1 MRDVVEIG
9 MGKIARRG
17 YHLDDLTLVP
27 SRRTR
32 GSADVS
38 IAWQLDAH
46 RLDLPLMVA
55 PSDAVVSP
63 TTATLVDKLGGL
75 AVLNGEGLWT
85 RYEEPEPVLARI
97 VEAAE
102 GDRLAAQR
110 VVRDAYA
117 APVRPELV
125 AARIEEIRGT
135 GARTAVRFSPQHTLV
150 FANTALD
157 AGVDVLVIQ
166 GTVISAEHVA
176 AGREPLNLKTFIAL
190 LDIPVVVGGCGDYQ
204 TALHLMRTGA
214 AGVIVGY
221 GAHPGST
228 THEVLGIEVPM
239 ATAIADAAAARR
251 DYLDE
256 TGGRY
261 VHLVAYGDVMTGGD
275 AAKAIAC
282 GADAVMLGEP
292 LAAAAEAP
300 GQGWY
305 WDPTVSHPKLPR
317 SWLHWSR
324 GPASTR
330 TADGDQPPRLSEV
343 LLGPTADASGARN
356 VFGALRRAMAKCG
369 YSSVKEFQKVE
380 LTVAG

>member
-1 MRDVVEIG
+1 LRDLVEIG
-9 MGKIARRG
+9 RGKVARRG
-17 YHLDDLTLVP
+17 YHLEDLTLVP

-46 RLDLPLMVA
+46 RMDLPLMVA

-63 TTATLVDKLGGL
+63 TTAAVVDKLGGL

-102 GDRLAAQR
+102 GDRLTAQR

-135 GARTAVRFSPQHTLV
+135 GARTAVRFSPQNTLV

-157 AGVDVLVIQ
+157 AGVDVLVVQ

-292 LAAAAEAP
+292 LAISAEAP
-300 GQGWY
+300 GAGWY

-317 SWLHWSR
+317 SWLHRSHDQLDAL
-324 GPASTR
+324 G
-330 TADGDQPPRLSEV
+330 DGDQPPALSEV

-356 VFGALRRAMAKCG
+356 IFGALRRAMAKCG
-369 YSSVKEFQKVE
+369 YSSVKEFQRVE
-380 LTVAG
+380 LTVTG